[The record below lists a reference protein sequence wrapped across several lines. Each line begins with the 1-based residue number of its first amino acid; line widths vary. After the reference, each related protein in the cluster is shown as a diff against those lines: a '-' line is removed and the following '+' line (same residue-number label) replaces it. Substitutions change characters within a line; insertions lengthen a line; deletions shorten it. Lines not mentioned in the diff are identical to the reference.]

1 MRPNPVELAFQQYHT
16 DNEAVAKLFKFCRHP
31 YLNSVTNDEDDEIQP
46 YPIMHQ
52 LFHGRLLFVNCDFG
66 DAWCQLI

>member
-31 YLNSVTNDEDDEIQP
+31 YLNSVTNDEDDEI
-46 YPIMHQ
+46 
-52 LFHGRLLFVNCDFG
+52 
-66 DAWCQLI
+66 